1 MLRLLQP
8 FEACVTM
15 SGSTLRPIKPPRLRL
30 GDAVAIVS
38 PSWGGPATH
47 PAVYEAGLH
56 VLRTDLGLSVV
67 EMPHARTS
75 AEELYARPDLRAAD
89 IRQAFADP
97 SIRGVIS
104 SIGGDDSIRVL
115 PHLDVDAL
123 ARTPKVVMGFSDTA
137 TLLTTLHRAGLV
149 TFNGPSVMAGLAQ
162 ARRLPR
168 RFLEHLRAVLFEG
181 RAEAYTPYG
190 AYHVGY
196 PDWASTEDPTAL
208 NSLQPDLD
216 GFRVLQGTAAARGR
230 LFGGCVE
237 VIDFLRGTRYFP
249 EAEFFEGR
257 VLFLET
263 SEEKPTPR
271 AVGRVLRSF
280 GIAGVLDRLSAL
292 LLGRAHGY
300 SPEEKA
306 MLERIVLD
314 VVSVEFGRTTMPIVA
329 NMDFG
334 HTDPQFVLPLGVEVE
349 VDPVHSTVRM
359 LEPAVE

>member
-1 MLRLLQP
+1 MTGP
-8 FEACVTM
+8 M
-15 SGSTLRPIKPPRLRL
+15 SDAARRPPIKPPRLRA

-47 PAVYEAGLH
+47 PAVYEAGLD
-56 VLRTDLGLSVV
+56 VLRTELGLRVV
-67 EMPHARTS
+67 EMPGARRS
-75 AEELYARPDLRAAD
+75 ADEVYARPDLRAAD

-97 SIRGVIS
+97 SIRGVIA
-104 SIGGDDSIRVL
+104 SIGGDDSIRIL
-115 PHLDVDAL
+115 PHLEIEAL
-123 ARTPKVVMGFSDTA
+123 ARTPKVLMGFSDTVTLLA
-137 TLLTTLHRAGLV
+137 TLNRAGLV

-168 RFLEHLRAVLFEG
+168 RFLDHLRAVLFEG
-181 RAEAYTPYG
+181 RAERYTPYG
-190 AYHVGY
+190 HYHVGY
-196 PDWASTEDPTAL
+196 PDWKSTEDPTAL

-216 GFRVLQGTAAARGR
+216 GFRVLQGTAPVRGR

-237 VIDFLRGTRYFP
+237 VLDFLRGTRYFP
-249 EAEFFEGR
+249 EAEFFDGK

-263 SEEKPTPR
+263 SEDRPAPR
-271 AVGRVLRSF
+271 VVGWILRSF
-280 GIAGVLDRLSAL
+280 GIAGVLDRLSAI

-306 MLERIVLD
+306 MLERIVRD
-314 VVSVEFGRTTMPIVA
+314 VVSVEFGRTTMPIIA

-349 VDPVHSTVRM
+349 VDPVAASVRM